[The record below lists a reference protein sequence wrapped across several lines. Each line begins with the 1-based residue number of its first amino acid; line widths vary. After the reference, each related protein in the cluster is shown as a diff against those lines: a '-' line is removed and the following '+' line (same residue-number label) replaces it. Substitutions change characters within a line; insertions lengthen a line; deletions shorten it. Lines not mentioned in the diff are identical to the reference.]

1 MIAVTKV
8 HTGRGEGV
16 ERVQNKGMFDFPHPM
31 ENFLENCYL
40 KSVKYMM
47 GLSDL
52 LT

>member
-1 MIAVTKV
+1 MITVTKM
-8 HTGRGEGV
+8 HTGRGDGGK
-16 ERVQNKGMFDFPHPM
+16 KGTKYDPPHPM